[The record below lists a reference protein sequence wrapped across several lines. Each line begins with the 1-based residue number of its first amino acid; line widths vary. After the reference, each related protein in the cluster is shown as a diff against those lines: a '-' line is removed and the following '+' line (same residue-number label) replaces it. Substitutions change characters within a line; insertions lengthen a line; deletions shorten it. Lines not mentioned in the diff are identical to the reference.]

1 MKARDSLAIAVSI
14 ICVFGTFALSQTPC
28 PVGADDRVWVGNSI
42 AAWSKVRKEWLGLP
56 SAKLPW
62 MLLFNETCVIH
73 IEPDPKFQPNDPLPV
88 RPKRSQ
94 FGRTTVMA
102 WIAPHSGKITLPDG
116 GEVPVGLLSF
126 AAPYD
131 KGAAS
136 FLISALPAIWRK
148 APHLQSDPNI
158 DVLAASVFVH
168 EMTHTLHS
176 GFYERLSEIEKR
188 KKTPDEID
196 DDIIQKSF
204 EKVEDFR
211 AMIESERKLLYEAAS
226 QQGRAEKRR
235 LAAMA
240 LKVIDQRRELYF
252 AGENAEFSEI
262 EDVFLTMEG
271 VANWAAFKTAL
282 DQGLPRPDALK
293 LIRRGGKYWSQD
305 IGLALFLV
313 IDDLLPNWQKRA
325 FAARNATAYELLR
338 DAVK

>member
-1 MKARDSLAIAVSI
+1 MKARNSLAIALSI

-28 PVGADDRVWVGNSI
+28 PVGADERVWVGNAI
-42 AAWSKVRKEWLGLP
+42 AAWTKVRKESLGLP

-62 MLLFNETCVIH
+62 LLLFNETCVVN
-73 IEPDPKFQPNDPLPV
+73 IEPDPKFLHHDPLLV
-88 RPKRSQ
+88 RPKRSR
-94 FGRTTVMA
+94 FGRATVRA
-102 WIAPHSGKITLPDG
+102 WIAPHGGKISLPDG
-116 GEVPVGLLSF
+116 GEVPAGLLSF

-131 KGAAS
+131 SGKAS
-136 FLISALPAIWRK
+136 FLISALPAVWRK
-148 APHLQSDPNI
+148 APHLQSEPNV

-176 GFYERLSEIEKR
+176 GFYDQLSEIEKR

-196 DDIIQKSF
+196 DDIIQKRF
-204 EKVEDFR
+204 EKVEEFR
-211 AMIESERKLLYEAAS
+211 AMIETERKLLHEAAS
-226 QQGRAEKRR
+226 QPGRAEKRR

-240 LKVIDQRRELYF
+240 LKAIDQRRHRFF
-252 AGENAEFSEI
+252 ADETAEFAEI

-271 VANWAAFKTAL
+271 VANWAAFKAAL
-282 DQGLPRPDALK
+282 DQGLTRPEALK

-325 FAARNATAYELLR
+325 FAAQNATAYELLK